1 MTLMTTTNPTR
12 RGLLALAAAGAAV
25 ALLPRPALALTDAEA
40 KSLIDTALGEVYR
53 VINSGKPEAQMFKD
67 FEAIFTKYADVNTI
81 ARSALGPAA
90 RAASPQDLADYTL
103 AFRGYIGRKYG
114 RRFRDFIGS
123 KIEVVSARPVKT
135 FWEVKSMARLKGR
148 APFEALWHVSDRS
161 GKNLFFNIIIE
172 GVNMLAAERSEV
184 GAMLDANRGD
194 MRGLIATLQKSG

>member
-1 MTLMTTTNPTR
+1 MTPMPINNPTR
-12 RGLLALAAAGAAV
+12 RGLLSMAAV
-25 ALLPRPALALTDAEA
+25 GALLAMLPAPALALTDAQA
-40 KSLIDTALGEVYR
+40 KALIDTALGEVYR
-53 VINSGKPEAQMFKD
+53 VINSGKPEAAMFKE

-81 ARSALGPAA
+81 ARSALGVAA
-90 RAASPQDLADYTL
+90 RSASAKDLADYTL

-123 KIEVVSARPVKT
+123 KIEVVSARQVKS
-135 FWEVKSMARLKGR
+135 FWEVKSIAHLKGQ
-148 APFEALWHVSDRS
+148 APFETLWHVSDKS

-184 GAMLDANRGD
+184 GAMLDGARGD

>member
-1 MTLMTTTNPTR
+1 MTPMPINNPTR
-12 RGLLALAAAGAAV
+12 RGLLSMAAAGA
-25 ALLPRPALALTDAEA
+25 LLAMLPAPALALTDAQA
-40 KSLIDTALGEVYR
+40 KALIDTALGEVYR
-53 VINSGKPEAQMFKD
+53 VINSGKPEAAMFKE

-81 ARSALGPAA
+81 ARSALGVAA
-90 RAASPQDLADYTL
+90 RSASAKDLADYTL

-123 KIEVVSARPVKT
+123 KIEVVSARQVKS
-135 FWEVKSMARLKGR
+135 FWEVKSIAHLKGE
-148 APFEALWHVSDRS
+148 APFETLWHVSDKS

-184 GAMLDANRGD
+184 GAMLDGARGD